1 MLNVGRPLLAVS
13 SHRLV
18 LLGAGRFGAQGRT
31 RTDTALRPADF
42 KSAASTNSATRAGD
56 FSILA
61 ATAERLVAR
70 MTADMLSERGISF
83 FQQPFLLSS
92 QEQSL
97 MKRTKKNISR
107 IP

>member
-42 KSAASTNSATRAGD
+42 KSAASTNSATPALPLRIRRHICN
-56 FSILA
+56 FLIFLKLTHIPMMSNIVYLNR
-61 ATAERLVAR
+61 RL
-70 MTADMLSERGISF
+70 LYIG
-83 FQQPFLLSS
+83 
-92 QEQSL
+92 
-97 MKRTKKNISR
+97 
-107 IP
+107 